1 MKKWNRFS
9 INIIKRWALIN
20 RRMITYIKR
29 IGECLVNKWGLF
41 IKFYVGHIG
50 PIEATVTDL
59 QDQPLFE
66 TCRSKPLLPHTAP
79 HQPTDNGP
87 PQSYRTSKIQPY
99 KLHGTQLTCTV
110 VMLSCNV
117 NVEFASCPL
126 SRVGPT
132 RRRSYPYKYSPAPEN
147 PNHRLQKRQKKNHN
161 LLSFSPF
168 VLFRFE
174 KMAQISS
181 VSIALLV
188 VLAMTVFTVS
198 AQEISPSP
206 APAAG
211 SGFSLP
217 VSGSVV
223 GFSLVLSLMALLK
236 H

>member
-1 MKKWNRFS
+1 
-9 INIIKRWALIN
+9 
-20 RRMITYIKR
+20 MITNIKR
-29 IGECLVNKWGLF
+29 IGECLVNKWGSF
-41 IKFYVGHIG
+41 IKFCVGHIG

-87 PQSYRTSKIQPY
+87 TQSYRTSKY
-99 KLHGTQLTCTV
+99 
-110 VMLSCNV
+110 
-117 NVEFASCPL
+117 
-126 SRVGPT
+126 
-132 RRRSYPYKYSPAPEN
+132 SYTSYAAHNSPALLWCWAVMWTLSSPAVHSLVSADRIPIN
-147 PNHRLQKRQKKNHN
+147 TRPLPKTLTTVCRKGKKKNHK
-161 LLSFSPF
+161 LLSLSQF
-168 VLFRFE
+168 VFFQFE